1 MDFNDAIGA
10 EYRVVKDAER
20 DGQPA
25 RIVSVARVYETDSS
39 DLWDAVTNPER
50 LSRWFLP
57 ITGDL
62 KLGGRYQLE
71 GHAGG
76 EIMKCDPPEFMEV
89 TWECG
94 ESLSWVSVRFTP
106 DGSGTRLTLEHTM
119 LKDEESEAHWKKYG
133 PGATGVGWDLG
144 IAEMRIHL
152 SNGNA
157 TIDQQEFHAWMA
169 SEPGKAFMRRSAAA
183 WCEAHVAAGESPPT
197 ARQMAEQTAKAY
209 TGEE

>member
-1 MDFNDAIGA
+1 MDFSDAMGA

-25 RIVSVARVYETDSS
+25 RIVSVAQVYETDSS

-50 LSRWFLP
+50 LPCWFLP

-76 EIMKCDPPEFMEV
+76 EIMQCVPPEFMEV
-89 TWECG
+89 TFDCNKNI
-94 ESLSWVSVRFTP
+94 SWVSIRLTP
-106 DGSGTRLTLEHTM
+106 DGEGTRLTLEHLM

-144 IAEMRIHL
+144 FVGMGIHL
-152 SNGNA
+152 ANGNA
-157 TIDQQEFHAWMA
+157 TIDQKESHAWMA
-169 SEPGKAFMRRSAAA
+169 SEPGKAFIRESAKA
-183 WCEAHVAAGESPPT
+183 WCEAHITAGKSPEI
-197 ARQMAEQTAKAY
+197 AREMAEQTAKAY

>member
-25 RIVSVARVYETDSS
+25 RVVSVARVYATDPS
-39 DLWDAVTNPER
+39 DLWDAVANPER

-76 EIMKCDPPEFMEV
+76 EIMQCDPPEFIEV

-94 ESLSWVSVRFTP
+94 GSLSWVSIRFTP
-106 DGSGTRLTLEHTM
+106 DGKGTRLTLEHTM
-119 LKDEESEAHWKKYG
+119 LKDEKSEDHWKKYG

-144 IAEMRIHL
+144 IAEMGVHL
-152 SNGNA
+152 ENGNA

-169 SEPGKAFMRRSAAA
+169 SEPGKAFMREGATA
-183 WCEAHVAAGESPPT
+183 WCDAHIAAGESPQT
-197 ARQMAEQTAKAY
+197 AREMAEQTAKAY